1 MTETALA
8 EPEERDF
15 ILSSLSPTLAQRR
28 LALGIVLF
36 LAIAFLI
43 NAGPL
48 SAIQLA
54 PINAFIP
61 IYATAMFVIDSITA
75 VLLFAHFSILRSR
88 ALLVLSSGYLFTA
101 LIVVPWMLTFPG
113 VFAPSGLLG
122 AGLQSTAWLY
132 ILWHAG
138 FPAFVIAYALL
149 KDGDPTK
156 RLWQGSVRVAIIS
169 STAVTA
175 AAACAAA
182 VLVTAGHDALP
193 SLMIDTIH
201 LSALWPYAAGFA
213 SLSII
218 LAIAVLWVRRRTTL
232 DLWLMVVMC
241 AFVMEIV
248 LISFPVAARYTVGWY
263 GGRICGAVSGS
274 LLLFVLL
281 YEITTVYA
289 RLQNARLHSELHRSE
304 AFLAEAQS
312 ISSTGSVGWNVVS
325 GEIHW
330 SDETY
335 RIFEYDRASTPT
347 LKLVLQR
354 VHPDDLP
361 LVRETIDRAYS
372 EGTSFDLEHR
382 LLMPDGRVK
391 HLHVL
396 ARALKTS
403 SGNPEFVGALTD
415 VTERKRAEEEQAR
428 LGQRLRQAEKMEAM
442 GTLAGGIAH
451 DFNNVLG
458 AILGYG
464 ELAQNAAAEGSAV
477 HRYLD
482 NVMNAGGRG
491 KALVERILTFS
502 RSSVGQRGPINVQ
515 AAIEETLELLAAS
528 LAPGIRLDKRLQA
541 GDAAVVGDATQLHQV
556 AMNLCTNAL
565 QAMQRGGV
573 LQVALDR
580 ADVAQDRRVSHGN
593 LAPGGYV
600 RLCVSDTGSGIP
612 PEVLDRMFDPFF
624 TTKGAGKGTGL
635 GLSLV
640 HAIVA
645 DLGGAIDVHTAV
657 GRGTTFTIWLPTAG
671 EAALP
676 PLEATAELPRGHG
689 ETVMIVDDEKPLVA
703 LTEEILAELGYEPIG
718 FSSSAVAL
726 EAFRA
731 APQRFDIVLTDETM
745 PEIIGTDFAREIAVQ
760 RPDIPIVLMS
770 GYGGAQLQA
779 VARAAG
785 ILEVLHKPLQRKDI
799 AECLGRVLRSLP
811 LTGLRSRG
819 AGESAQG
826 AGH

>member
-1 MTETALA
+1 MTQTALA
-8 EPEERDF
+8 EPEERNF
-15 ILSSLSPTLAQRR
+15 ILSSLSPSLAQKR

-36 LAIAFLI
+36 LTIAFLI

-88 ALLVLSSGYLFTA
+88 ALLVLSTGYLFTA

-149 KDGDPTK
+149 KDGDPAK
-156 RLWQGSVRVAIIS
+156 RLWQGSVRLAIIS

-175 AAACAAA
+175 AAVCAAA
-182 VLVTAGHDALP
+182 VLVTAGHDSLP
-193 SLMIDTIH
+193 GLMVDTIH
-201 LSALWPYAAGFA
+201 LSVLWPYAAGFA
-213 SLSII
+213 SLMIV

-248 LISFPVAARYTVGWY
+248 LISFPVAARYTAGWY

-281 YEITTVYA
+281 YEITAVYA
-289 RLQNARLHSELHRSE
+289 RLQNARLHSELQRSE

-312 ISSTGSVGWNVVS
+312 ISSTGSFGWNVAS

-330 SDETY
+330 SEETF
-335 RIFEYDRASTPT
+335 RIFEYDRALTPT
-347 LKLVLQR
+347 LKLVLRR
-354 VHPDDLP
+354 VHPDDLA
-361 LVRETIDRAYS
+361 LVRETIDRASS
-372 EGTSFDLEHR
+372 EETSFDLEHR

-391 HLHVL
+391 NLHVL
-396 ARALKTS
+396 ARVLKTS

-464 ELAQNAAAEGSAV
+464 ELAQNATAEGSAV

-502 RSSVGQRGPINVQ
+502 RSSVGERGPFNVQ
-515 AAIEETLELLAAS
+515 VVIEETLELLAAS
-528 LAPGIRLDKRLQA
+528 LTRGIRLDRRLQA
-541 GDAAVVGDATQLHQV
+541 GDAAVVGDVTQLHQV
-556 AMNLCTNAL
+556 AMNLCTNGL
-565 QAMQRGGV
+565 HAMQAGGV
-573 LQVALDR
+573 LEVVLDR
-580 ADVAQDRRVSHGN
+580 ADVVQNRRLSHGN
-593 LAPGGYV
+593 LAPRGYV
-600 RLCVSDTGSGIP
+600 RLCVSDTGSGIAP
-612 PEVLDRMFDPFF
+612 QVLDRMFDPFF
-624 TTKGAGKGTGL
+624 TTKGTGEGTGL

-645 DLGGAIDVHTAV
+645 DLGGAIDVRTAV
-657 GRGTTFTIWLPTAG
+657 GQGTTFTIWLPTAG
-671 EAALP
+671 EAAVP
-676 PLEATAELPRGHG
+676 SVQVIAELPRGHG
-689 ETVMIVDDEKPLVA
+689 QAVMIVDDEEPLVSLA
-703 LTEEILAELGYEPIG
+703 EEILAELGYEPIG
-718 FSSSAVAL
+718 FSSSTVAL
-726 EAFRA
+726 ERFRA
-731 APQRFDIVLTDETM
+731 GPQRFDIVLTDETM
-745 PEIIGTDFAREIAVQ
+745 PEIIGTDFAREIALL
-760 RPDIPIVLMS
+760 RPDMPIVLMS

-779 VARAAG
+779 RACVLG
-785 ILEVLHKPLQRKDI
+785 IREVLHKPLQRRDI
-799 AECLGRVLRSLP
+799 AECFARVLRSRL
-811 LTGLRSRG
+811 
-819 AGESAQG
+819 
-826 AGH
+826 